1 MMAGGIHCHQ
11 RRQILQDEFEFLLF
25 PPRRRSISNEF
36 AYQRLLMIAT
46 FIRDG
51 FIQFQNEVL
60 AKLVNAVQQLSSRY
74 LYCFFNHFNSKSIDI
89 KFGGPKIDFRPFGFF
104 YTFWYEIFVEFK
116 RIYFKFVAQ
125 GLFNTT

>member
-60 AKLVNAVQQLSSRY
+60 HV
-74 LYCFFNHFNSKSIDI
+74 
-89 KFGGPKIDFRPFGFF
+89 G
-104 YTFWYEIFVEFK
+104 
-116 RIYFKFVAQ
+116 
-125 GLFNTT
+125 GLFWPPDLFQFENDFLQTFSFKASKCDTTIIIEVSLLLL